1 MRLMRAGFV
10 ITREGLLEIVPT
22 ERLPRVSR
30 FALSTLRFFERS
42 KTKQTAARQR
52 LSRGLTKLGPSWVKL
67 GQFLATRP
75 DVVGAALSKD
85 LEHLQDKVA
94 PFSQSEAEQIL
105 SRVYQKPVGEVF
117 ASFGPPVAAASIAQV
132 HKAQI
137 VKDGVIET
145 VAVKILRPGVEAR
158 FARDLETFSF
168 AAQTIE
174 RFIPFT
180 RRLKPRGVVETLR
193 ATTAMELD
201 LRLEAAALSEMAD
214 NTKAD
219 EGFVVPRV
227 EWPLTAQN
235 VLVMEWIDG
244 IPLSDLPALQ
254 AAGCDLKNLARILLQ
269 SFLRHA
275 LRDGFFHAD
284 MHQGNVFVDRQGR
297 IAAVDFGITGR
308 LGANERR
315 FLAEILW
322 SFINRD
328 YLRGADVHF
337 DAGYVPPRHSR
348 EQFAQALR
356 AIGEPIQQ
364 KRASDISMARVLSQ
378 LFEYTQLFDME
389 TQLSLVLLQKTMV
402 VTEGVARTLDP
413 DLDIWAVSKPVV
425 SEWMRDNLGI
435 KGQLE
440 LAKRSGQELARIAL
454 GLPEH
459 LQKLRQTATAL
470 SAMAEHGVV
479 LSDETV
485 KALGK
490 TRDSAARW
498 QAAALWVIAIGLVV
512 LVWRHF

>member
-1 MRLMRAGFV
+1 MRAGAV
-10 ITREGLLEIVPT
+10 ITREGLLQIVPT
-22 ERLPRVSR
+22 ERLPRAARLGLS
-30 FALSTLRFFERS
+30 ALRLFERS
-42 KTKQTAARQR
+42 MTRQTATSQR
-52 LSRGLTKLGPSWVKL
+52 LSRSLTKLGPSWVKL

-75 DVVGAALSKD
+75 DVVGAALSRD
-85 LEHLQDKVA
+85 LEHLQDKVP

-105 SRVYQKPVGEVF
+105 ARAYQKPLSDVF

-137 VKDGVIET
+137 VRNGIIEN
-145 VAVKILRPGVEAR
+145 VAVKILRPGVDGR
-158 FARDLETFSF
+158 FARDLETFAF
-168 AAQTIE
+168 AARQME
-174 RFIPFT
+174 RFVPFA

-201 LRLEAAALSEMAD
+201 LRLEAAALSEIAE

-227 EWPLTAQN
+227 EWALTAQN

-244 IPLSDLPALQ
+244 ISLSDIPALK
-254 AAGCDLKNLARILLQ
+254 AAGYDLKNIARLLLQ

-284 MHQGNVFVDRQGR
+284 MHQGNVFIDGQGR
-297 IAAVDFGITGR
+297 VAAVDFGITGR
-308 LGANERR
+308 LGQSERR

-425 SEWMRDNLGI
+425 SEWMRDNLGV
-435 KGQLE
+435 KGQLQ

-459 LQKLRQTATAL
+459 LQNLRQTATAL
-470 SAMAEHGVV
+470 STMAQQGVV

-485 KALGK
+485 KALGAARNR
-490 TRDSAARW
+490 TARW
-498 QAAALWVIAIGLVV
+498 QAIALWVIAVLLVV
-512 LVWRHF
+512 LVWRRF